1 MDGDEQQRLLEV
13 AGDDG
18 GALVAAGEQGRTG
31 VHDEAALGDAF
42 GRGVAL
48 EAVLAQ
54 QGKHLAAEIRRG
66 PDDK

>member
-1 MDGDEQQRLLEV
+1 M
-13 AGDDG
+13 
-18 GALVAAGEQGRTG
+18 GRVFGVGCGTG
-31 VHDEAALGDAF
+31 VATLGQSAGAVHHEAALAF
-42 GRGVAL
+42 AGLMTVAL